1 MSGCVWSSIIWQNSP
16 IWLIVKVWKTVST
29 PSSKVS
35 RDIKA
40 IIVDLP
46 WNYLYYYT
54 PRITA
59 PRGFG
64 WRR

>member
-1 MSGCVWSSIIWQNSP
+1 VI
-16 IWLIVKVWKTVST
+16 VWKNVSM
-29 PSSKVS
+29 PSIKVS
-35 RDIKA
+35 KDIKA